1 MRSRVGQ
8 FAALTVCSLVG
19 CGSPEPT
26 GSVTDAGGSSSTGG
40 ADSGGA
46 SASTGGVD
54 TGVGGAAELGG
65 AVGSGGAVGFGGSG
79 TGGSGVGG
87 APGSGGTGTG
97 GSGVGGA
104 PGSGGAGT
112 GGDPATG
119 GTGGGEST
127 CVPGVDTGDAC
138 NPAIDTQLCERSDR
152 TCVCGTDSLW
162 TCTPIGQGGTGGT
175 GGGGTGGEPASG
187 GTGTGGDDG
196 TGGEGMGGE
205 GTGGASSPGVGPCDI
220 YADAGTPCVAAYSM
234 IRSLS
239 SSYTGPLYQV
249 RSGSNAQ
256 NTGTGGTL
264 HDIPQTADGFGDAA
278 AQDAVCGGTI
288 CTVSILYD
296 QSGMGNDL
304 IVATAG
310 NSAGGEYADD
320 DDFETIADAGPLTV
334 GGHNVYSLYMEARQG
349 YRTPVGVEPVNG
361 MPVGTEHQGTY
372 ELADGTHYGTAC
384 CWDFGNVTSTP
395 AVGWDFMDTLFFG
408 VAYWGRGEG
417 SGPWFM
423 ADFEAGV
430 WAGGSNPGED
440 GWGALD
446 SDAPPNSN
454 NPSLRVPFA
463 IGFLKVSSDY
473 SLRMADLETANSL
486 TTAYQG
492 AMPKAVDHQGAVVLG
507 VGGDNSNNSWG
518 TFFEGAIVAGYP
530 SDAAEDAVM
539 QNVKDAGYG
548 Q

>member
-1 MRSRVGQ
+1 
-8 FAALTVCSLVG
+8 
-19 CGSPEPT
+19 
-26 GSVTDAGGSSSTGG
+26 
-40 ADSGGA
+40 
-46 SASTGGVD
+46 
-54 TGVGGAAELGG
+54 
-65 AVGSGGAVGFGGSG
+65 
-79 TGGSGVGG
+79 
-87 APGSGGTGTG
+87 
-97 GSGVGGA
+97 
-104 PGSGGAGT
+104 
-112 GGDPATG
+112 
-119 GTGGGEST
+119 
-127 CVPGVDTGDAC
+127 
-138 NPAIDTQLCERSDR
+138 
-152 TCVCGTDSLW
+152 
-162 TCTPIGQGGTGGT
+162 
-175 GGGGTGGEPASG
+175 
-187 GTGTGGDDG
+187 
-196 TGGEGMGGE
+196 
-205 GTGGASSPGVGPCDI
+205 
-220 YADAGTPCVAAYSM
+220 
-234 IRSLS
+234 
-239 SSYTGPLYQV
+239 
-249 RSGSNAQ
+249 
-256 NTGTGGTL
+256 
-264 HDIPQTADGFGDAA
+264 
-278 AQDAVCGGTI
+278 
-288 CTVSILYD
+288 
-296 QSGMGNDL
+296 MGNDL

-334 GGHNVYSLYMEARQG
+334 GGRSVYSLYMEARQG
-349 YRTPVGVEPVNG
+349 YRSPVGSEPVNG
-361 MPVGTEHQGTY
+361 MPVGTQSQGTY

-408 VAYWGRGEG
+408 VAYWGAGEG

-430 WAGGSNPGED
+430 WAGGSNPGD
-440 GWGALD
+440 PGWGALD
-446 SDAPPNSN
+446 SNAPPNPN

-473 SLRMADLETANSL
+473 SLRMADVETANSL